1 MGTPFLPNYNPT
13 TSQHAEKI
21 REMIVNPDADGYAKT
36 LNQRGPTTFALRAI
50 LQKRDNL
57 RVTSNKMM
65 YKTRCSQDLK

>member
-1 MGTPFLPNYNPT
+1 
-13 TSQHAEKI
+13 
-21 REMIVNPDADGYAKT
+21 MIVNPDADGYAKT

-65 YKTRCSQDLK
+65 YKTRCSQDLKWKGKISEYVIEIATQ